1 MGNLIS
7 LPSLTIPRRWPNNDA
22 VVICE
27 ECHVVHVFMLRN
39 KFLCFGFKSGL
50 NDLYIA
56 NNKIYI
62 SIKICRNILYILM
75 KKQVHILSHQIICNY
90 CWPLDNESSDH

>member
-56 NNKIYI
+56 NNKIYK
-62 SIKICRNILYILM
+62 SIKICRHILYIN
-75 KKQVHILSHQIICNY
+75 KKTSTNFVTSNHL
-90 CWPLDNESSDH
+90 